1 MGVLNNIAAGLAR
14 RAARLNRVGRIP
26 VRRSNRAARVLVDAF
41 DFMFGRGTD
50 TADPQS
56 YRYGSYYSSS
66 AAIHAAIRIRAAAV
80 STVPLRVEERTSG
93 VWRPASETHP
103 LAALLRSPNPFWTP
117 AELLRATETYLL
129 LWGAAF
135 WGIERNETGA
145 IGEVWPLRPDRM
157 KVLPDEREYVRG
169 FVYENMVALGD
180 STVAYLPDEI
190 AWFRHFNPN
199 DEFTGISSVAP
210 VLTTIEMAAEAASF
224 NRNFFANSAT
234 PGDIAITT
242 DQTPTEE
249 EAEAFLTR
257 WEERFR
263 GTRRS
268 HRPILLSRGMD
279 LKRMGLSHR
288 DMEFIAGLKWSVEE
302 VSRVFG
308 VPKAFLADL
317 TEATL
322 ANINAEERFF
332 WRNTILPELRL
343 ISDELNRSLTPRFGS
358 PSELRIVFD
367 TGAIDALKES
377 ENDRV
382 ERLVS
387 LVGAGVMTVNEAR
400 AREQLD
406 PVAWGDGPDHGSP

>member
-1 MGVLNNIAAGLAR
+1 M
-14 RAARLNRVGRIP
+14 
-26 VRRSNRAARVLVDAF
+26 
-41 DFMFGRGTD
+41 
-50 TADPQS
+50 
-56 YRYGSYYSSS
+56 
-66 AAIHAAIRIRAAAV
+66 
-80 STVPLRVEERTSG
+80 
-93 VWRPASETHP
+93 
-103 LAALLRSPNPFWTP
+103 
-117 AELLRATETYLL
+117 RATETYLL

-135 WGIERNETGA
+135 WGIERNEAGA

-234 PGDIAITT
+234 PGDIAVTT

-257 WEERFR
+257 WEERFQ

-406 PVAWGDGPDHGSP
+406 PVAWGDGPHDGSQ